1 LLPWILLSDFIPL
14 RKEVMLIWFSL
25 SFFPPLFFFF
35 FDGVGDQT
43 QSLTHARQGLY
54 HWGRSPYLILLLNL
68 LSLAHGPEHGIQN
81 TVPCAWKKENILI
94 RIWINHK
101 GY

>member
-35 FDGVGDQT
+35 WWC
-43 QSLTHARQGLY
+43 
-54 HWGRSPYLILLLNL
+54 WGSN
-68 LSLAHGPEHGIQN
+68 PEPH
-81 TVPCAWKKENILI
+81 TC
-94 RIWINHK
+94 
-101 GY
+101 